1 MKKKFHKISG
11 SICNVN
17 INSTFNNILITLSNL
32 KGEVLAWAS
41 AGQKGFKGA
50 KKNTPYAASKTA
62 QDIVE
67 KGKKMGIKKINIIVK
82 GTGYGRDS
90 AIRTL
95 SNLNVILIKDITP
108 IPHNGC
114 RPPKKRRI

>member
-1 MKKKFHKISG
+1 MKNKKQDISC
-11 SICNVN
+11 CNVH
-17 INSTFNNILITLSNL
+17 INSTFNNIIITLSNL
-32 KGEVLAWAS
+32 KGDVLAWAS
-41 AGQKGFKGA
+41 AGQKGFRGA
-50 KKNTPYAASKTA
+50 KKNTPYAASQTA

-67 KGKKMGIKKINIIVK
+67 KGNQMGIKKINIIVK
-82 GTGYGRDS
+82 GPGAGREA

-95 SNLNVILIKDITP
+95 SNLKVIIIKDITP

>member
-1 MKKKFHKISG
+1 MKNKKQDISC
-11 SICNVN
+11 CNVH
-17 INSTFNNILITLSNL
+17 INSTFNNIIITLSNL
-32 KGEVLAWAS
+32 KGDVLAWSS

-50 KKNTPYAASKTA
+50 KKNTPYAASQTA

-82 GTGYGRDS
+82 GPGAGREA

-95 SNLNVILIKDITP
+95 SNLNVIIIKDITP

>member
-1 MKKKFHKISG
+1 MKKKKKDISC
-11 SICNVN
+11 SICNVH
-17 INSTFNNILITLSNL
+17 INSTFNNIIITLSNL
-32 KGEVLAWAS
+32 KGDVLAWSS

-67 KGKKMGIKKINIIVK
+67 KGKKMVIKKINIIVK
-82 GTGYGRDS
+82 GPGAGREA

-95 SNLNVILIKDITP
+95 SNLNVIRIKDMTP